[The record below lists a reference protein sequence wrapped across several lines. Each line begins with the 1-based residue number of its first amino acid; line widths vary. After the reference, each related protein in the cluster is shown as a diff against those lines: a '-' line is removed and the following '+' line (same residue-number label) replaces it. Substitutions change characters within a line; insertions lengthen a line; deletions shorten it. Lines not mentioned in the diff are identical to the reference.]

1 MFLAMISEGYMDLK
15 SRTQTQWYSPGVMVC
30 TYPPSICSEPAIL
43 RPMLGTAMF
52 PRSAARMSRESASWE
67 DPDVRTSSMGSL
79 DTAARS
85 MPFLRV
91 PTSSRMRSASSA
103 SLVQYSMTFSL
114 FSFHSESMR
123 LGSTSILPSP
133 RSCMETAF
141 RVSCLGRIS
150 LLAAHHA
157 SHMSLPFTLQNLSLK
172 TLGWPPSLPQGRASF
187 ILLALALSE
196 IFRMS

>member
-1 MFLAMISEGYMDLK
+1 
-15 SRTQTQWYSPGVMVC
+15 
-30 TYPPSICSEPAIL
+30 
-43 RPMLGTAMF
+43 
-52 PRSAARMSRESASWE
+52 
-67 DPDVRTSSMGSL
+67 MGSF

-133 RSCMETAF
+133 RSCMDTAF
-141 RVSCLGRIS
+141 SVSCLGRIS

-157 SHMSLPFTLQNLSLK
+157 SQMSLPLTLQNLSLK
-172 TLGWPPSLPQGRASF
+172 ILGWPPSLPQGRASF